1 MAEAPI
7 DYLSSEPNNTNGIPL
22 DVLNAVGGGGGGGV
36 STIFVPPSYTQSD
49 ISKPLI
55 VNLVSKTDFFEN
67 IIKNYKINDI
77 VTAKFYI
84 TSNKK
89 NDRYYTTATLL
100 ELQKNNL

>member
-1 MAEAPI
+1 
-7 DYLSSEPNNTNGIPL
+7 LFKNKLNN
-22 DVLNAVGGGGGGGV
+22 
-36 STIFVPPSYTQSD
+36 
-49 ISKPLI
+49 LI
-55 VNLVSKTDFFEN
+55 NLKTVFFEN

-100 ELQKNNL
+100 ELQKNIL